1 MWVIVFFLKTLTQIC
16 YAGTGLFYIIAG
28 QHTFS
33 AAREVAVEAAKAM
46 QEVPQYTKMFCC
58 KIIKARVLL

>member
-1 MWVIVFFLKTLTQIC
+1 M
-16 YAGTGLFYIIAG
+16 FYIIAG

-58 KIIKARVLL
+58 KIIKARVLLQ